1 MASTGT
7 GNQGEHRSRLRS
19 PAMTETSTGRNVAA
33 EFVGTTIVMLGGPG
47 LLVLGGDELGTLGIA
62 LGFGL
67 AVAISIGV
75 IGAVANPMF
84 SLALWFSKAITT
96 REALADWVGQV
107 LGGVF
112 GAALIFGLNDA
123 TRYAAGTNGWDPATL
138 DSGVD
143 LGINLSGFSDLGVVI
158 GAELVMSTMVVVV
171 LLSSISQQRS
181 NSAMAAFT
189 GAAYA
194 LGTLFLLGIS
204 GAGMNPARSLGSA
217 IFADTDPNAL
227 GQVWV
232 FIVVPIVAAFA
243 GMLIWL
249 AIDDATIDDT
259 VFDDTILE
267 GAADRVTGD
276 D

>member
-1 MASTGT
+1 MDES
-7 GNQGEHRSRLRS
+7 
-19 PAMTETSTGRNVAA
+19 STGRNLAA

-47 LLVLGGDELGTLGIA
+47 LLVLGGDDLGPLGIA
-62 LGFGL
+62 IGFGL

-84 SLALWFSKAITT
+84 SVALWFSKAITT
-96 REALADWVGQV
+96 REALADGAGQL
-107 LGGVF
+107 LGGIF

-123 TRYAAGTNGWDPATL
+123 TRYTGGTNGWQPTDDVDT
-138 DSGVD
+138 GVD
-143 LGINLSGFSDLGVVI
+143 LGLHLTSFSELGVVI
-158 GAELVMSTMVVVV
+158 GAELLLSTIVVVV

-181 NSAMAAFT
+181 NGAMAAFT

-194 LGTLFLLGIS
+194 LGTLFLLDIS
-204 GAGMNPARSLGSA
+204 GSGMNPARSLGSA

-243 GMLIWL
+243 GTLIWL

-267 GAADRVTGD
+267 HVSDTITGD

>member
-1 MASTGT
+1 MDES
-7 GNQGEHRSRLRS
+7 
-19 PAMTETSTGRNVAA
+19 STGRNLVA

-47 LLVLGGDELGTLGIA
+47 LLVLGGDDLGPLGIA
-62 LGFGL
+62 IGFGL

-84 SLALWFSKAITT
+84 SVALWFSKAITT
-96 REALADWVGQV
+96 REALADGAGQL
-107 LGGVF
+107 LGGIF

-123 TRYAAGTNGWDPATL
+123 TRYTGGTNGWQPTDDVDT
-138 DSGVD
+138 GVD
-143 LGINLSGFSDLGVVI
+143 LGLHLTGFSELGVVI
-158 GAELVMSTMVVVV
+158 GAELLLSTIVVVV

-181 NSAMAAFT
+181 NGTMAAFT

-194 LGTLFLLGIS
+194 LGTLFLLDIS
-204 GAGMNPARSLGSA
+204 GSGMNPARSLGSA

-243 GMLIWL
+243 GTLIWL

-267 GAADRVTGD
+267 HVSDTITGD

>member
-1 MASTGT
+1 MS
-7 GNQGEHRSRLRS
+7 
-19 PAMTETSTGRNVAA
+19 ETSTGRNMAA
-33 EFVGTTIVMLGGPG
+33 EFVGTSIVMLGGPG
-47 LLVLGGDELGTLGIA
+47 LIVLGGDEIGTLGTA
-62 LGFGL
+62 VGFGV

-84 SLALWFSKAITT
+84 SLALWFSKSITIG
-96 REALADWVGQV
+96 EAVADWIGQL

-112 GAALIFGLNDA
+112 GAAVIFGLSDA
-123 TRYAAGTNGWDPATL
+123 TRYTTGTNGWEPTDTIDP
-138 DSGVD
+138 GVD
-143 LGINLSGFSDLGVVI
+143 LGVHLSGFSELGVVI
-158 GAELVMSTMVVVV
+158 AAELVMATMVVVV
-171 LLSSISQQRS
+171 LLSSTSQQRTTS
-181 NSAMAAFT
+181 TIAAFT

-204 GAGMNPARSLGSA
+204 GAGMNPARSLGMA

-243 GMLIWL
+243 GVLVWL

-259 VFDDTILE
+259 VFDDSILE
-267 GAADRVTGD
+267 DLSDAVTGNYEID
-276 D
+276 EHTRGSRETP